1 MLTSKNNININVTA
15 YKTSRQIRN
24 FNTLDRCFPRDWKG
38 FIGNN
43 FSPQHAFSLAYV
55 GRVSL
60 NSVGAAVWI
69 VALFHTV
76 YLCIVV
82 I

>member
-1 MLTSKNNININVTA
+1 MTIYETSK
-15 YKTSRQIRN
+15 QIRDLN
-24 FNTLDRCFPRDWKG
+24 AFGLGSIGRCFPRDWKG

-69 VALFHTV
+69 VALFHAV